1 MLLQI
6 WYPINYLLHIIY
18 RAEGRAS
25 KTLFFVYI
33 LFWPRI
39 KLDIP
44 WRIDSFEPIL
54 TLQHPIDT
62 RVGPAI
68 WRVAF
73 NPIGGA
79 FLHTQSSG
87 WFIFEIIQFGFTN
100 KYWVGGGCAPFIFGK
115 TLVLSWI
122 GNRQKKYELG
132 RSCGCISVSFY
143 VCKYGSK
150 IWTKYSKHW
159 KSYVSFQH
167 FWQYRKFLQFC

>member
-1 MLLQI
+1 MLLHI
-6 WYPINYLLHIIY
+6 WFLTINYLLHIIY
-18 RAEGRAS
+18 QQFYRAEGWTS
-25 KTLFFVYI
+25 ETLFFVYI

-39 KLDIP
+39 KLHIP

-68 WRVAF
+68 WRVTF

-100 KYWVGGGCAPFIFGK
+100 KYWVGGGCAPFVFGK
-115 TLVLSWI
+115 TLVLSCI
-122 GNRQKKYELG
+122 GNRQKE
-132 RSCGCISVSFY
+132 
-143 VCKYGSK
+143 
-150 IWTKYSKHW
+150 IWVGQIMWLYIC
-159 KSYVSFQH
+159 Q
-167 FWQYRKFLQFC
+167 FLCM